1 MIDFL
6 CAIPENIGWVIV
18 GLLVGVV
25 VNVAIKM
32 IKTLKKEM
40 QED

>member
-6 CAIPENIGWVIV
+6 CAIPENIGWVAV
-18 GLLVGVV
+18 GLLIGVV
-25 VNVAIKM
+25 VNVVIKM
-32 IKTLKKEM
+32 AKTLKKEM